1 VTAGTRTL
9 GWLLAACL
17 AGACAAEPPSL
28 VVVTLDT
35 VRRDHVGA
43 YGGARGLTPH
53 LDALAQRGLVFEHAF
68 TTMPT
73 TGPAHA
79 SLFTGLFPSEHGS
92 LANGE
97 PVTEEAAR
105 GSLALLLRERGYASA
120 AFVTTRLLA
129 PAATGLPGFEVYDAP
144 RGALRPGAEAVDAAL
159 AWLAHEPRRPVLLW
173 VHLYDAHAPYG
184 TPDEKRR
191 GFPVDPRLHGFVDP
205 SRFADPAER
214 ARWADRYAAGVREA
228 DAALG
233 RLVAGLAGLL
243 EPEPFLVVAADHG
256 ESLDEH
262 LATRGYAFDHGE
274 FLDEEVVRIPL
285 VVAGPGVAAG
295 RSRDA
300 VSIRDLHPTLLG
312 VAGTGASAGPGAGA
326 RDLRAAHGGPRVVAV
341 ERRRSGPGEP
351 TLEPAHAAAA
361 FDAENGVIVGPD
373 GAPLPGPAPPDAEL
387 LAAARRHALGAR
399 PPAPRGAASPELAEA
414 LRSLGYAE

>member
-1 VTAGTRTL
+1 MTRNL
-9 GWLLAACL
+9 RWVLAACL
-17 AGACAAEPPSL
+17 ASACAGEPPSL

-35 VRRDHVGA
+35 VRVDHVGA
-43 YGGARGLTPH
+43 YGDARGLTPH
-53 LDALAQRGLVFEHAF
+53 LDALARRGLVFENAF

-97 PVTEEAAR
+97 PVTERAAAR
-105 GSLALLLRERGYASA
+105 SLALLLRERGFASA

-129 PAATGLPGFEVYDAP
+129 RAATGLPGFEIYDAP
-144 RGALRPGAEAVDAAL
+144 RGALRPGAQAVEAAL
-159 AWLAHEPRRPVLLW
+159 AWLANEPRRPVLLW

-184 TPDEKRR
+184 DADEKRR

-214 ARWADRYAAGVREA
+214 ARQAGRYASGVRAA

-233 RLVAGLAGLL
+233 SLLAGLAGRLA
-243 EPEPFLVVAADHG
+243 PEPLVVVVADHG

-285 VVAGPGVAAG
+285 VLAGLGVAPG
-295 RSRDA
+295 RSRA
-300 VSIRDLHPTLLG
+300 PVSIRDLHPTLLRVG
-312 VAGTGASAGPGAGA
+312 GLDARSAPGAGA
-326 RDLRAAHGGPRVVAV
+326 PDLRAPPTGPRVVAV
-341 ERRRSGPGEP
+341 ERRRAGPGESA
-351 TLEPAHAAAA
+351 LEPEHAAAA
-361 FDAENGVIVGPD
+361 FDGASGVIVDGD
-373 GAPLPGPAPPDAEL
+373 GAPVPGAAPAGAEL
-387 LAAARRHALGAR
+387 LAAARRHALT
-399 PPAPRGAASPELAEA
+399 AASTPRVAPSPDLAEA

>member
-1 VTAGTRTL
+1 VTRIP

-17 AGACAAEPPSL
+17 ASACAAEPPSL
-28 VVVTLDT
+28 VVVSLDT
-35 VRRDHVGA
+35 LRRDHVGA
-43 YGGARGLTPH
+43 YGDARGLTPH
-53 LDALAQRGLVFEHAF
+53 LDALARRGLVFENAF

-97 PVTEEAAR
+97 PVAERAAAR
-105 GSLALLLRERGYASA
+105 SLALLLRERGYTSA

-129 PAATGLPGFEVYDAP
+129 PAATGLPGFEIYDAP
-144 RGALRPGAEAVDAAL
+144 RGALRPGAQAVEAAL
-159 AWLAHEPRRPVLLW
+159 AWLANEPRRPVLLW

-184 TPDEKRR
+184 DADEKRR
-191 GFPVDPRLHGFVDP
+191 GFPVDPRLHGFVDA

-214 ARWADRYAAGVREA
+214 ARQAGRYAAGVREA

-233 RLVAGLAGLL
+233 SLLAGLTGRL
-243 EPEPFLVVAADHG
+243 DPEPLVVVVADHG

-274 FLDEEVVRIPL
+274 FLDEEAVRIPL

-295 RSRDA
+295 RSGTA
-300 VSIRDLHPTLLG
+300 VSIRDLHPTLLRVG
-312 VAGTGASAGPGAGA
+312 GLDAGPAPGAGA
-326 RDLRAAHGGPRVVAV
+326 PDLRAPPTGPRVVAV
-341 ERRRSGPGEP
+341 ERRHAGPGERA
-351 TLEPAHAAAA
+351 LEPAHAAAA
-361 FDAENGVIVGPD
+361 FDGASGVIVGGN
-373 GAPLPGPAPPDAEL
+373 GAPVEGPAAPGADL
-387 LAAARRHALGAR
+387 LAVARRHALATA
-399 PPAPRGAASPELAEA
+399 PAPRGETSPELAEA